1 MISELIAKDES
12 NFGSIPR
19 AVFISSIKDFVGER
33 PINQILENT
42 QILYRKY
49 RLMEA
54 SIKSQQESLVVK
66 LPDIESA
73 LETVRYRK
81 KILVESTANQTFYF
95 PLADNILVRGL
106 AEPSDKIYLW
116 LGANTVLEYNLDEA
130 ADVLASNL
138 AAAEKTVKFY
148 QDSLDFIREQLTIL
162 DVNTARI
169 HNYGVTIQKSK

>member
-1 MISELIAKDES
+1 MISELITKDES

-49 RLMEA
+49 RFMEA

-81 KILVESTANQTFYF
+81 KILVS
-95 PLADNILVRGL
+95 
-106 AEPSDKIYLW
+106 
-116 LGANTVLEYNLDEA
+116 
-130 ADVLASNL
+130 
-138 AAAEKTVKFY
+138 
-148 QDSLDFIREQLTIL
+148 FI
-162 DVNTARI
+162 
-169 HNYGVTIQKSK
+169 